1 MNRVAVRAARPADVD
16 AVVAFTGDTWGDRSD
31 DYVPRVFADWVAADD
46 DARRT
51 LVATVAADDPAL
63 PEDDATL
70 VTGDGTGTAA
80 PGEPEA
86 VVGCIQGVRLSE
98 WEAWAQGIR
107 VHPAARGLGAG
118 SRLTRA
124 VLRWARDAGA
134 TVCRNMVFSWN
145 VAGLGQSRAAGFE
158 PTTAFRFAHPEP
170 ASEADRDAPAIA
182 AVDDPDP
189 DAAWA
194 FWRGSDAR
202 AHLDGLALDPAE
214 SWACSELTR
223 ERLAA
228 AAAEGRLI
236 AVADGGVAGVAVH
249 ARITADE
256 SIRAGD
262 DAGGTGRDDGD
273 GADAGGTGD
282 DGDGP
287 DADEADGD
295 READRTAV
303 YGVAAWRD
311 AAAAGELFG
320 AIARD
325 AAGRDATAT
334 RVLVPE
340 TVEHVSDAAVNR
352 VRVAAEPDFVT
363 TADLTDPAVNGD
375 RVA

>member
-1 MNRVAVRAARPADVD
+1 MNRIAVREARPADVD
-16 AVVAFTGDTWGDRSD
+16 AVVAFTGDTWVDRSD

-63 PEDDATL
+63 PADDAPF
-70 VTGDGTGTAA
+70 VTGDGTGAAA

-107 VHPAARGLGAG
+107 VRPAVRGLGAG
-118 SRLTRA
+118 TRLTRA

-158 PTTAFRFAHPEP
+158 PTTSFRFAHPDP
-170 ASEADRDAPAIA
+170 DPVSDRDDGRVA

-202 AHLDGLALDPAE
+202 AHLDGLALDPTE

-236 AVADGGVAGVAVH
+236 AVADGGIAGIAVH
-249 ARITADE
+249 ARITEYE
-256 SIRAGD
+256 SITED
-262 DAGGTGRDDGD
+262 H
-273 GADAGGTGD
+273 
-282 DGDGP
+282 
-287 DADEADGD
+287 ADG
-295 READRTAV
+295 ETDRTAV

-311 AAAAGELFG
+311 AAAAGGLFG

-340 TVEHVSDAAVNR
+340 TVEHVSDAAANR

-363 TADLTDPAVNGD
+363 SADLTDPTVGRD
-375 RVA
+375 